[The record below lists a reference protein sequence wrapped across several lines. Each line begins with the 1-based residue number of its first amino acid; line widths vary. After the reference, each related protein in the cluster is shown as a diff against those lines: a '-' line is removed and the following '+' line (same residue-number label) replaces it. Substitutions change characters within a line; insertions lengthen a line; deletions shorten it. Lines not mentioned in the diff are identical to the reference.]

1 MSIAPAASFTQ
12 VVVNSLVVS
21 SCSASS
27 DCRVRSSSTNR
38 TRLAPLIGFSLLYH
52 RRQRGLYRAARLCQL
67 VDDIEV
73 MPLRRCDASHPC
85 TTLGTGCH
93 EIVLLAMIGCRLVG
107 AYGADQRHQ
116 RAAPLRQDHLRAV
129 ADRRHVG
136 DRKSTRLNSSH

>member
-12 VVVNSLVVS
+12 VVVNPLVVS

-73 MPLRRCDASHPC
+73 MPPRRCDVRHPC
-85 TTLGTGCH
+85 TTLGPGCH
-93 EIVLLAMIGCRLVG
+93 EIVLLALICCRSL
-107 AYGADQRHQ
+107 ASHCAHHRPQ
-116 RAAPLRQDHLRAV
+116 RAAPVKPDTFRVV
-129 ADRRHVG
+129 A
-136 DRKSTRLNSSH
+136 